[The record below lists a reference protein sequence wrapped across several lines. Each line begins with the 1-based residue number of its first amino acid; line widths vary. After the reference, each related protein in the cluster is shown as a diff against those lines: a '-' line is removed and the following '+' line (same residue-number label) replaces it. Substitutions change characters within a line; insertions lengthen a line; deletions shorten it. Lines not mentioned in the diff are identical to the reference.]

1 MDTKNDDS
9 EHGILNS
16 PPREEEFVIKRNV
29 NLRVS
34 TASKPLKMVQ
44 SLQANFHCFKDE
56 NNKETWEQHELNK
69 AMIQTLANIRN
80 MHPKIY
86 LESERMNK

>member
-16 PPREEEFVIKRNV
+16 PPREEEFVIKLNV

-34 TASKPLKMVQ
+34 TTSKPLEMVQ
-44 SLQANFHCFKDE
+44 SLQANFHSFKDE
-56 NNKETWEQHELNK
+56 NNKERREQHELNE
-69 AMIQTLANIRN
+69 AMIQTLVNIRN